1 MWRLNLERTPT
12 PLPPPHPLSAVAHS
26 FRSSPSISP
35 PLPLN
40 LFVIS
45 SQTLPPILASNIYD
59 FLKSTL
65 SVFPPLA
72 HSYIPNFAHSLFL
85 PLSIETLYFY
95 VVVSTSLRYL
105 PSFFF
110 FFFARSYAIFC
121 YAWRIHLACGRSGSD
136 GYISPGGSLVSG
148 EWLASPVHSGLCA
161 C

>member
-1 MWRLNLERTPT
+1 MWWLNLERTPT
-12 PLPPPHPLSAVAHS
+12 PLPPPHPLSAVARS

-72 HSYIPNFAHSLFL
+72 HSYIPNSAHSLFL
-85 PLSIETLYFY
+85 PLSIKTLYFY
-95 VVVSTSLRYL
+95 VVISTSLRYL

-110 FFFARSYAIFC
+110 FCPQFC
-121 YAWRIHLACGRSGSD
+121 YFLLRMEDTFSLRSLGK
-136 GYISPGGSLVSG
+136 
-148 EWLASPVHSGLCA
+148 
-161 C
+161 

>member
-40 LFVIS
+40 PFVIS
-45 SQTLPPILASNIYD
+45 SQTLSPILAYDIYD

-65 SVFPPLA
+65 SVFPLSA
-72 HSYIPNFAHSLFL
+72 LSYIPYFAHSLFL

-95 VVVSTSLRYL
+95 VVISTSLQYL

-110 FFFARSYAIFC
+110 LPAVMLFSAT
-121 YAWRIHLACGRSGSD
+121 HGR
-136 GYISPGGSLVSG
+136 YI
-148 EWLASPVHSGLCA
+148 
-161 C
+161 